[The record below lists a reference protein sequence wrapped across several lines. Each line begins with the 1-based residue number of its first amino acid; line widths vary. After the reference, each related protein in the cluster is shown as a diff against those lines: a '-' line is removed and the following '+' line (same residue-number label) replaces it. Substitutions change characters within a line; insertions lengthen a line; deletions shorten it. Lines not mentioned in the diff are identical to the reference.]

1 MTKCVVCQTEIT
13 VQDQGRC
20 QDALSCLNRGC
31 AKAQQDMNEAL
42 SRFFTGND
50 YAFAKKAW
58 LEARDRL
65 DYLMAILAETEI
77 TRVDPQKEAAE
88 KAAAEK
94 AAAEKAKE
102 AAMVARALKVKAR
115 GDVKY
120 TSFAGP
126 YGQDAK
132 SYNVWYKEEKDE
144 GVYFSKQEFWK
155 ENDDY

>member
-20 QDALSCLNRGC
+20 QDVLSCLNRGC

-94 AAAEKAKE
+94 TSQEAIRSLASLKLKEQGGAKYNP
-102 AAMVARALKVKAR
+102 AS
-115 GDVKY
+115 
-120 TSFAGP
+120 TF
-126 YGQDAK
+126 YGQADK
-132 SYNVWYKEEKDE
+132 NYNV
-144 GVYFSKQEFWK
+144 
-155 ENDDY
+155 